1 MAKSLF
7 SEPLERLETKEQA
20 EDLLM
25 KSTSWKLSLNVAE
38 IKRQNKRILAD
49 VFPSQILTLIKHV
62 KLANG
67 ESGAKK

>member
-1 MAKSLF
+1 VAKSLF

-38 IKRQNKRILAD
+38 IKRQNKRILVD
-49 VFPSQILTLIKHV
+49 VFPKQILTRIKYV